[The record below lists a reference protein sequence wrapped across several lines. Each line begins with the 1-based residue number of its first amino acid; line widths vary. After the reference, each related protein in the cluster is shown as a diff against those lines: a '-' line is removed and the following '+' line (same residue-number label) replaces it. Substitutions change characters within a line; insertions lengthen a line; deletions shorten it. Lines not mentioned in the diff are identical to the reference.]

1 MFSAA
6 SPPREVR
13 HLNRHT
19 VTMNPS
25 LRKKK
30 VKMVFHQENILIT
43 KSKHS
48 STDKLFL
55 TLTCS
60 LDSSEL
66 KIWILNKRVYYHLG
80 DLKLQ
85 G

>member
-1 MFSAA
+1 
-6 SPPREVR
+6 
-13 HLNRHT
+13 
-19 VTMNPS
+19 
-25 LRKKK
+25 
-30 VKMVFHQENILIT
+30 MVSDQENILIT

-55 TLTCS
+55 ILTCS

-66 KIWILNKRVYYHLG
+66 KIWKLNKRVYYHLG